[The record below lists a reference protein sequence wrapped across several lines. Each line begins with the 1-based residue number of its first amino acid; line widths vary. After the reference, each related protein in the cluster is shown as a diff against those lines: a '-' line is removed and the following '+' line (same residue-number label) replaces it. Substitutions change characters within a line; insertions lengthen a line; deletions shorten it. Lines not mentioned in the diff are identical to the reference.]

1 MTSGSGSCISCFCD
15 FCGGAGIFFR
25 ALNNC
30 GLTSI
35 AKFDTRKE
43 YDIEGWDGFS
53 MATEPILRQTLRRRH
68 KSVDETQPLISSRAS
83 SVGTG
88 NGNEVEHSP
97 YMQVMQSTTSRS
109 DQAECVY
116 HEDMEN
122 SFATTDPRSTPR
134 LSQEEIEYLEQRA
147 KRSLDM
153 YHQSQIEEREWQETD
168 TLMDENDEDLVKNQ
182 EPCSGE
188 LTQGQEL
195 TPEIT
200 SSLNVGEKVIFK
212 VDLSDCDVK
221 KGDCG
226 EVVELMEMGSVVVR
240 TNNLAMEVKVD
251 HIYLKQAAVY
261 QVEFITGICGFGVVP
276 GTRNKNAYVGPTLQS
291 ETARRTVLSGSQI
304 MKVNNRIVEI
314 GYSCREIKQMIKT
327 SKRPIRI
334 TFKWDQERADAMV
347 SQRAPY

>member
-43 YDIEGWDGFS
+43 YDIEGWDSYS
-53 MATEPILRQTLRRRH
+53 MATEPILRRTLRRRH
-68 KSVDETQPLISSRAS
+68 KSVDETEPLIPSVAS
-83 SVGTG
+83 SIGTA
-88 NGNEVEHSP
+88 NGNEIEHSP
-97 YMQVMQSTTSRS
+97 YMQVMQSATSRS

-116 HEDMEN
+116 HDDMEN
-122 SFATTDPRSTPR
+122 SLGTSDPRSTPR
-134 LSQEEIEYLEQRA
+134 LSQQEIEYLEQRA
-147 KRSLDM
+147 KKSLDM

-168 TLMDENDEDLVKNQ
+168 HLMDEGDEELVKNQ
-182 EPCSGE
+182 DPGD
-188 LTQGQEL
+188 LTQEGTSE
-195 TPEIT
+195 TT
-200 SSLNVGEKVIFK
+200 SSFNVGEKVIFK

-251 HIYLKQAAVY
+251 HIYLKQATVY

-276 GTRNKNAYVGPTLQS
+276 GSRNKNAYVGPTLQS

-334 TFKWDQERADAMV
+334 TFKWDQKRADAMV

>member
-1 MTSGSGSCISCFCD
+1 MTFGSGNCISCFCE

-43 YDIEGWDGFS
+43 YDIEGWDSFS
-53 MATEPILRQTLRRRH
+53 MAAEPILRQTLRRRH
-68 KSVDETQPLISSRAS
+68 KSVDETQPLISSHAS
-83 SVGTG
+83 SIGTG
-88 NGNEVEHSP
+88 NGNEMEHSP
-97 YMQVMQSTTSRS
+97 YMPVMQSTTSRS
-109 DQAECVY
+109 DQAECVF
-116 HEDMEN
+116 HDDMEN
-122 SFATTDPRSTPR
+122 SLGTSDPRSTPR
-134 LSQEEIEYLEQRA
+134 LSQQEIEYLERRA
-147 KRSLDM
+147 KRSLEM
-153 YHQSQIEEREWQETD
+153 YHHSQIEEREWQETD
-168 TLMDENDEDLVKNQ
+168 HLMDEDDEDLVKNQ
-182 EPCSGE
+182 EASRDD
-188 LTQGQEL
+188 LTQER

-200 SSLNVGEKVIFK
+200 SSFNVGEKVIFQ

-251 HIYLKQAAVY
+251 YIYLKQATIY

-304 MKVNNRIVEI
+304 MKVNNLIVEV
-314 GYSCREIKQMIKT
+314 GYSCKEIKQMIKT

-334 TFKWDQERADAMV
+334 TFKWDQERADTMV

>member
-1 MTSGSGSCISCFCD
+1 MTCGSGSCLSCFCE

-43 YDIEGWDGFS
+43 YDIEGWDSFS
-53 MATEPILRQTLRRRH
+53 MATEPILRRTLRRRH
-68 KSVDETQPLISSRAS
+68 TSVEETQPLISSRAS
-83 SVGTG
+83 SEGTG
-88 NGNEVEHSP
+88 NENEMEHSS
-97 YMQVMQSTTSRS
+97 YMPVMQSTTSRS
-109 DQAECVY
+109 DQAGCVF
-116 HEDMEN
+116 HDDMEN
-122 SFATTDPRSTPR
+122 SRGTSDPRSTPG
-134 LSQEEIEYLEQRA
+134 LSQQEIEYLERRA

-153 YHQSQIEEREWQETD
+153 YHQSQIEEREWDETD
-168 TLMDENDEDLVKNQ
+168 PLMDEDDWDLVKNQ
-182 EPCSGE
+182 EPSKGE
-188 LTQGQEL
+188 TTLGLEG
-195 TPEIT
+195 TPEIA
-200 SSLNVGEKVIFK
+200 SSFNVGEKVIFK
-212 VDLSDCDVK
+212 VDLSDCDVQ

-251 HIYLKQAAVY
+251 HIYLEQATVY

-276 GTRNKNAYVGPTLQS
+276 GSRNKNAYVGPTLQS
-291 ETARRTVLSGSQI
+291 ESARRAVLSGSQI
-304 MKVNNRIVEI
+304 MKVNNLNVAL
-314 GYSCREIKQMIKT
+314 GYNCREIKQMIKT

-347 SQRAPY
+347 SQKAPY